1 MAKKTKLEVS
11 KLSLIWKW
19 LTGGIEKVADYLLEL
34 LNTALANLDEK
45 DKESIQAV
53 LNYATKIAASLTA
66 FAWLVPTKWQ
76 TAYKATLAA
85 VQAVVDALADL
96 SLTADELLS
105 LREAFATAVL
115 AWKGEDDE
123 TCADCVDKD

>member
-11 KLSLIWKW
+11 KLSIIWKW
-19 LTGGIEKVADYLLEL
+19 LTGGIEKVADYLLDL
-34 LNTALANLDEK
+34 MNTALANLDEK

-66 FAWLVPTKWQ
+66 FAWLVPSKWQ
-76 TAYKATLAA
+76 TAYKATLKA
-85 VQAVVDALADL
+85 VQAVVDALSDL
-96 SLTADELLS
+96 TITADELLQ
-105 LREAFATAVL
+105 LKDDFAAAVL

-123 TCADCVDKD
+123 ACADCVDKD

>member
-11 KLSLIWKW
+11 KLSIVWKW

-34 LNTALANLDEK
+34 MNTALANLDEK

-66 FAWLVPTKWQ
+66 FAWLVPSKWQ
-76 TAYKATLAA
+76 TAYKATLKA
-85 VQAVVDALADL
+85 VQAVVDALSDL
-96 SLTADELLS
+96 TITADELLQ
-105 LREAFATAVL
+105 LKEDFAAAVL
-115 AWKGEDDE
+115 AWKGEDNE
-123 TCADCVDKD
+123 TCADCCEEK

>member
-11 KLSLIWKW
+11 KLSLVWKW
-19 LTGGIEKVADYLLEL
+19 LTGGIEKVADYLLDL
-34 LNTALANLDEK
+34 LNNALANLDDK

-66 FAWLVPTKWQ
+66 FAWLVPSKWQ
-76 TAYKATLAA
+76 TAYKATLKA
-85 VQAVVDALADL
+85 VQAVVDALSDL
-96 SLTADELLS
+96 TITADELLQ
-105 LREAFATAVL
+105 LKEEFAAAVL

-123 TCADCVDKD
+123 TCADCCEEK

>member
-11 KLSLIWKW
+11 KLSIIWKW

-34 LNTALANLDEK
+34 MNTALANLDDK

-66 FAWLVPTKWQ
+66 FAWLVPAKWQ
-76 TAYKATLAA
+76 TAYKATLKA
-85 VQAVVDALADL
+85 VQAVVDALSDL
-96 SLTADELLS
+96 TITADELLQ
-105 LREAFATAVL
+105 LKDDFAAAVL

>member
-1 MAKKTKLEVS
+1 MKLEIS
-11 KLSLIWKW
+11 KLKLLWK
-19 LTGGIEKVADYLLEL
+19 LMTGGIEKVADYLLDL
-34 LNTALANLDEK
+34 MNNALANLDDK

-66 FAWLVPTKWQ
+66 FAWLVPSKWQ
-76 TAYKATLAA
+76 TAYKATLKA
-85 VQAVVDALADL
+85 VQAVVDALSDL
-96 SLTADELLS
+96 TITADELLQ
-105 LREAFATAVL
+105 LKEEFAAAVL